1 MKHET
6 LSMRIVLSVCVDV
19 TALPSL
25 VTLVL
30 ENTAVTDAGLRRFT
44 DCAASAPLLKNLDLS
59 RTNVTQ
65 DCFTALQGTRQ
76 DKFIDI

>member
-6 LSMRIVLSVCVDV
+6 LSVHIVVCVCVDV

-30 ENTAVTDAGLRRFT
+30 ENTAITDAGLRRFT